1 MRAITG
7 LLQEKSGLRT
17 FVQQSGESSLE
28 GLSDDFSLHGVLGF
42 NGGRRGGLGICIP
55 GDPGILLL
63 K

>member
-7 LLQEKSGLRT
+7 LLQEKSGLCT

-42 NGGRRGGLGICIP
+42 NGGR
-55 GDPGILLL
+55 
-63 K
+63 